1 MVRTL
6 EIPEEEPET
15 VDAMETEN
23 GDTVPGSREDDSHKS
38 SEPALPELTDEQKI
52 EAYIRKEQVL
62 RDAQTELVN
71 LEHTVADLRREIN
84 GYKEPIADAR
94 AKVARLISC
103 DVHGFLKWEQEQ
115 ELPLLRKAEAAAN
128 AWRYESVEKLDVTEK
143 DKEHLQEHFAN
154 CGSVADWLCLDF
166 PDKKKGLNGEA
177 TKERLRTAIAKIS
190 GTETKTEPAA
200 KAAEQAA

>member
-15 VDAMETEN
+15 VDEMETEN
-23 GDTVPGSREDDSHKS
+23 GDTVGGSQEES
-38 SEPALPELTDEQKI
+38 LPELTDEQKI

-115 ELPLLRKAEAAAN
+115 ELPLLRKVEAAAN

-143 DKEHLQEHFAN
+143 DKENLQEHFAN

-166 PDKKKGLNGEA
+166 HDKKKGLNGEA
-177 TKERLRTAIAKIS
+177 TKERLRNAIAKIS
-190 GTETKTEPAA
+190 GTGEAA
-200 KAAEQAA
+200 